1 MPAPDVLTDVPGK
14 PGRFWGDHTT
24 FVGPE
29 QAARLAVEAA
39 RRRRRPT
46 T

>member
-1 MPAPDVLTDVPGK
+1 MPTPDVLTDIPGK

-24 FVGPE
+24 FVGPIKPACLVAE
-29 QAARLAVEAA
+29 TPAANAGR
-39 RRRRRPT
+39 T